1 MSTPKLYRVTVEVTG
16 WVMVL
21 ASSKHEAEQFAAN
34 DYDVERCELSR
45 HEADVLATAERW
57 REAGCVVAISEAEPL
72 PLSGW
77 HHHRLGKPHGR
88 GRTFSAQKAEWLT
101 LSAPPVGVL
110 PFALVR

>member
-45 HEADVLATAERW
+45 HEADVLATAEEA
-57 REAGCVVAISEAEPL
+57 REVDEEDAESLPYLAPSVAGAEEL
-72 PLSGW
+72 TCG
-77 HHHRLGKPHGR
+77 
-88 GRTFSAQKAEWLT
+88 EWLERT
-101 LSAPPVGVL
+101 
-110 PFALVR
+110 RR